1 MIKLALLGR
10 LSAGGKVPRSP
21 TKARCLLAACHD
33 RIRGP
38 AFYLTTM
45 IKTYWKTV
53 PPKSLL
59 GFLLGVFFLFSTIGI
74 ASDIAEMGRQP
85 MLRFV
90 VSILLSGIFPVLYAF
105 TGFALRKQFW
115 KGVLPLFAVHFVLM
129 NLLVNWL
136 PSPLQPAHMGAAE
149 IARLQSRLS
158 FDGLAVMIAVGLGY
172 GCFLYVSITE
182 FRRYFRVQAEIE
194 LAREIHLVLVPVI
207 DTKIG
212 SFEFYGGSSP
222 SGEVG
227 GDLIDLAGTDD
238 HWVAY
243 VADVS
248 GHGVAPG
255 VVMGMVKSAGR
266 MLLSSGGDT
275 EHLMSRLNEVL
286 YPLKKPDMFVTF
298 CFLAKKGNALQVGL
312 AGHPPILQ
320 FSATT
325 SEVKQWECPNMPLG
339 ILPHGEFVSSEIRV
353 ERGDI
358 FALYTDGLLE
368 AANAAG
374 EEFGS
379 KRLETELQK
388 CRTEPLNVIYRSVLE
403 SVARHGGQFDDQ
415 SLLLIRYL
423 SG

>member
-1 MIKLALLGR
+1 
-10 LSAGGKVPRSP
+10 
-21 TKARCLLAACHD
+21 
-33 RIRGP
+33 
-38 AFYLTTM
+38 M

-53 PPKSLL
+53 PRKSLA
-59 GFLLGVFFLFSTIGI
+59 GFLLGVFLLFSTIGI

-90 VSILLSGIFPVLYAF
+90 VSVLLSGIFPVFYAF
-105 TGFALRKQFW
+105 TGFALRRQFW

-129 NLLVNWL
+129 YVLANWL
-136 PSPLQPAHMGAAE
+136 PSPPQPAQMGVAD

-158 FDGLAVMIAVGLGY
+158 FDGTAIMIAVGLGY

-182 FRRYFRVQAEIE
+182 FRRYFRVHAEME
-194 LAREIHLVLVPVI
+194 LAREIHQVLVPAI

-212 SFEFYGGSSP
+212 SFEFYGRSSP

-227 GDLIDLAGTDD
+227 GDLIDLAGTED

-266 MLLSSGGDT
+266 MLLSSGAGT

-312 AGHPPILQ
+312 AGHPAMLQ
-320 FSATT
+320 FSART
-325 SEVKQWECPNMPLG
+325 SEVKRWECPNMPLG
-339 ILPHGEFVSSEIRV
+339 IVPCGEFVRSEIRV

-368 AANAAG
+368 TANAAG
-374 EEFGS
+374 EEFGI
-379 KRLETELQK
+379 KRLEAELQK
-388 CRTEPLNVIYRSVLE
+388 CSTEPLDMIYRSVLK

-415 SLLLIRYL
+415 SLLLIRQL
-423 SG
+423 SA